1 MTAVRLDSP
10 LGLTATAWYPERRQ
24 TVEEAVAAGD
34 IDARTAREL
43 GYTALPVSEHT
54 APPDMAVEA
63 ATQALTLSG
72 ARPDE
77 LSLVLHASVHHQG
90 HDAWSAP
97 HYVARRIG
105 AHRAVPIG
113 LLQQCNGGAVGI
125 ELAASRLQGDPA
137 AGPALVTT
145 ADRFLMPSWHRWRSD
160 YGMAAGDAATA
171 VLVHR
176 VTGPSGGAAADHALA
191 PDLLLHSL
199 ATRVAA
205 ELEVMHRGDDEL
217 NATPMGHS
225 PMIDVRRTK
234 RAFIKTYG
242 VDFFLKT
249 AADRIRAVVEE
260 CLAGAGLA
268 ADDPRLRYAVIPRL
282 GSKAM
287 AEAYIPPLTEVTPAE
302 VLDLGRATGHVGAG
316 DLNASLADLAR
327 TDLLEPGS
335 YALVLN
341 GGGGFTFTAV
351 VVSRS

>member
-1 MTAVRLDSP
+1 MRLDSP
-10 LGLTATAWYPERRQ
+10 LALTATAWYPEGRQ
-24 TVEEAVAAGD
+24 TVEEAVASGD
-34 IDARTAREL
+34 VPAKTAREL
-43 GYTALPVSEHT
+43 GYTSLPVSEDT

-63 ATQALTLSG
+63 ANQALALSG
-72 ARPDE
+72 ARAE
-77 LSLVLHASVHHQG
+77 RLSLVLHASVHHQG

-105 AHRAVPIG
+105 ADNAVPIG

-125 ELAASRLQGDPA
+125 ELAASRLQGDPD

-145 ADRFLMPSWHRWRSD
+145 ADRFLMPSWHRWLSD

-171 VLVHR
+171 VLVDR
-176 VTGPSGGAAADHALA
+176 AGGPTGPGHA

-199 ATRVAA
+199 ATRAA
-205 ELEVMHRGDDEL
+205 SELEVMHRGDDEL

-234 RAFIKTYG
+234 RAFIKAYG

-249 AADRIRAVVEE
+249 AADRIRGVVEE
-260 CLAGAGLA
+260 ALAGAGLTG
-268 ADDPRLRYAVIPRL
+268 DDPRLRHAVIPRL

-287 AEAYIPPLTEVTPAE
+287 AEAYIPPLTDVTSAE

-327 TDLLEPGS
+327 TDLLPRGS
-335 YALVLN
+335 HALVLN

-351 VVSRS
+351 VVSKC

>member
-1 MTAVRLDSP
+1 MRLDSP
-10 LGLTATAWYPERRQ
+10 LGLTATAWYPEHRQ
-24 TVEEAVAAGD
+24 TAEEAVAAGD

-43 GYTALPVSEHT
+43 GYTALPVSEDT

-63 ATQALTLSG
+63 ATRALDVSGTQA
-72 ARPDE
+72 DD

-97 HYVARRIG
+97 HYIARRLG
-105 AHRAVPIG
+105 AHQAVPIG
-113 LLQQCNGGAVGI
+113 LLQQCNGGAIGI

-145 ADRFLMPSWHRWRSD
+145 ADRFLTPSWHRWLSD

-176 VTGPSGGAAADHALA
+176 VGGPAAAGHSRA

-225 PMIDVRRTK
+225 SVIDVRRTK
-234 RAFIKTYG
+234 RAFIKRYG

-260 CLAGAGLA
+260 ALAGAGLA

-287 AEAYIPPLTEVTPAE
+287 AEAYLPPLRDVTSAE

-327 TDLLEPGS
+327 TDLLRPGS

-351 VVSRS
+351 VVGRH

>member
-1 MTAVRLDSP
+1 MTSVRLDFP
-10 LGLTATAWYPERRQ
+10 LGLSATAWYPDGIQ
-24 TVEEAVAAGD
+24 TAEEAVAAGD

-43 GYTALPVSEHT
+43 GYTSLPVSEDT
-54 APPDMAVEA
+54 APPDMAVQA
-63 ATQALTLSG
+63 ANRLLALSG
-72 ARPDE
+72 VRPDA

-97 HYVARRIG
+97 HYIARRIG
-105 AHRAVPIG
+105 ADHAVPIG
-113 LLQQCNGGAVGI
+113 LLQQCNGGAIGV
-125 ELAASRLQGDPA
+125 ELAAGRLQGDPA

-176 VTGPSGGAAADHALA
+176 TGPAAESGSAHDVP

-199 ATRVAA
+199 ATRTAS

-225 PMIDVRRTK
+225 PVIDVRRTK
-234 RAFIKTYG
+234 RAFIKAYG
-242 VDFFLKT
+242 VEFFVKT

-260 CLAGAGLA
+260 CLADAGLTG
-268 ADDPRLRYAVIPRL
+268 DDPRLHHAVIPRL
-282 GSKAM
+282 GTKAM
-287 AEAYIPPLTEVTPAE
+287 DEAYLPPLRDVTSAKL
-302 VLDLGRATGHVGAG
+302 LDLGRATGHVGAG

-327 TDLLEPGS
+327 SDLLARGA

-341 GGGGFTFTAV
+341 GGGGFTFTAA
-351 VVSRS
+351 VVSRR

>member
-1 MTAVRLDSP
+1 MKLEHP
-10 LGLTATAWYPERRQ
+10 LGLVAGAWYPSQRQ

-34 IDARTAREL
+34 IDAPTARDL
-43 GYTALPVSEHT
+43 GYTELPVSEHL
-54 APPDMAVEA
+54 APPDMATEA
-63 ATQALTLSG
+63 ARAVLERSG
-72 ARPDE
+72 ARAEE
-77 LSLVLHASVHHQG
+77 LSLLLHASVHHQG

-97 HYVARRIG
+97 HYVAERLG

-113 LLQQCNGGAVGI
+113 LLQQCNGGAIGI
-125 ELAASRLQGDPA
+125 ESAAARLQGDPD

-176 VTGPSGGAAADHALA
+176 ADGSLPA
-191 PDLLLHSL
+191 DLELHGL
-199 ATRVAA
+199 ATTVAA

-225 PMIDVRRTK
+225 SMIDVRRTK

-242 VDFFLKT
+242 VERFTKT
-249 AADRIRAVVEE
+249 AHDRIRAAVEE
-260 CLAGAGLA
+260 CLALAGLA
-268 ADDPRLRYAVIPRL
+268 PDDPRLRYAVIPRL

-287 AEAYIPPLTEVTPAE
+287 AEAYVPPLREATPAE
-302 VLDLGRATGHVGAG
+302 LLDLGRATGHVGAG
-316 DLNASLADLAR
+316 DLNASLADLAQG
-327 TDLLEPGS
+327 DLLAPGQ

-341 GGGGFTFTAV
+341 GGGGFTFTAMAV
-351 VVSRS
+351 RRV